1 MHNPEF
7 TKISEHPLILALS
20 EQYACQIKA
29 LREQEQ
35 TKIGNLYAEFRI
47 KYAVLKEEILKAESE
62 SAAGQL
68 TTLASDRHPSCS

>member
-29 LREQEQ
+29 LREEEQ

-68 TTLASDRHPSCS
+68 TTLASDRHPSSS